1 MWPFLLLTLQAAQ
14 PAPASPP
21 VTRYDVIAAEYLREA
36 GLPVLRQ
43 ALQSPDTVVQR
54 LAVRAL
60 GRLEKPE
67 YASLLEPLFTAPAAS
82 VREAVAR
89 AVGQMKAP
97 VVGKALPNERDPDVR
112 GAWYAAAGRA
122 MGASVEWE
130 LELVRG
136 LSEPSTMVRRGAAR
150 GLEAMIRLNTRA
162 FRPSPETVSELR
174 RLVRETRDS
183 ETRLVAMLALAGA
196 RDRDSLTIA
205 AALGDRDPEV
215 RRAAVALGRTWVED
229 TSAMVRWQALS
240 AAPTCDRARTR
251 LTDVS
256 EHVVLLAIDQL
267 GTLKCDAALLRPL
280 VATTTPWRQR
290 AHATMALTKVD
301 TSAAR
306 TAARSL
312 ATSPVWQARAWAAQA
327 ARAVRDSATL
337 ATLARDAEPN
347 VAIAA
352 ISTPAEALAALGRN
366 HAGVVL
372 AASEVLAKQPA
383 YDARWTAPLT
393 AAFTRLSGAH
403 GMTWRDPLV
412 GIVKAMR
419 GRDAASLTWLGARLY
434 DRDPGVARAAADQLK
449 ALTGTAVEPITR
461 TYTPA
466 PVPSAAALSSLDGV
480 GPVQL
485 TVRGKGTITMQLLG
499 DEAPLAAYT
508 FVQMARAGRYTG
520 NTIHRIVPNFVV
532 QGGSPGAD
540 EYDPVTTDF
549 MRDEVGGENR
559 RGTFGISTR
568 GRDTGDG
575 QLYMN
580 LIYNLRL
587 DGDYTVFATITRGID
602 VMDRIQEGDVIESV
616 HIGPARR
623 GVGR

>member
-1 MWPFLLLTLQAAQ
+1 MLPFLVLALQAAQ
-14 PAPASPP
+14 PAPPS
-21 VTRYDVIAAEYLREA
+21 RYDVLAAEYLREA
-36 GLPVLRQ
+36 GVPVLRQ

-67 YASLLEPLFTAPAAS
+67 YATLLEPLFTSPAAS
-82 VREAVAR
+82 VREAVAK

-97 VVGKALPNERDPDVR
+97 VVGKALPSERDPDVR

-136 LSEPSTMVRRGAAR
+136 LSEQSTMVRRGAAR
-150 GLEAMIRLNTRA
+150 GLEAMIRLNART
-162 FRPSPETVSELR
+162 FRPSPETVQELR

-183 ETRLVAMLALAGA
+183 ETRLVAMLALTGA

-205 AALGDRDPEV
+205 TALTDRDPDV
-215 RRAAVALGRTWVED
+215 RRAAVALGRVWVED
-229 TSAMVRWQALS
+229 SSAMVRWQSLQ
-240 AAPTCDRARTR
+240 AAPSCDRAKQR
-251 LTDVS
+251 LTDAS

-267 GTLKCDAALLRPL
+267 GTLKCDVALLRPL
-280 VATTTPWRQR
+280 VSTSTAWRPR
-290 AHATMALTKVD
+290 AHATLSLTKVD
-301 TSAAR
+301 TAAAR
-306 TAARSL
+306 TAARAL
-312 ATSPVWQARAWAAQA
+312 AASPVWQARAWAAQA
-327 ARAVRDSATL
+327 ARAIRDSATL
-337 ATLARDAEPN
+337 ARLARDVEPN

-352 ISTPAEALAALGRN
+352 MSTPSDALAALSRN

-372 AASEVLAKQPA
+372 AASELLAKQPS
-383 YDARWTAPLT
+383 YDAAWTAPLT
-393 AAFTRLSGAH
+393 AAFARLSTAH

-419 GRDAASLTWLGARLY
+419 GRDAATLNWLGARLT
-434 DRDPGVARAAADQLK
+434 DRDPGVARAAADQIK
-449 ALTGTAVEPITR
+449 SLTGTAIEPITR

-466 PVPSAAALSSLDGV
+466 PFPTAAALAAADLTGT
-480 GPVQL
+480 VQL
-485 TVRGKGTITMQLLG
+485 TMRGKGTITLQLLG
-499 DEAPLAAYT
+499 DDAPMAAYT

-587 DGDYTVFATITRGID
+587 DGDYTVFATITRGLD
-602 VMDRIQEGDVIESV
+602 VMDRIQEGDVIESIR
-616 HIGPARR
+616 IGTAPSTKAAK
-623 GVGR
+623 

>member
-1 MWPFLLLTLQAAQ
+1 MWPILLLTLQAAQ
-14 PAPASPP
+14 PAPP
-21 VTRYDVIAAEYLREA
+21 VTRYDVLAAEHLREA
-36 GLPVLRQ
+36 GVPVLRQ
-43 ALQSPDTVVQR
+43 GLQSPDTVVQR

-67 YASLLEPLFTAPAAS
+67 YAALLEPLFTSPAAS

-97 VVGKALPNERDPDVR
+97 VVGKALPSERDPDVR

-136 LSEPSTMVRRGAAR
+136 LAEQSTMVRRGAVR
-150 GLEAMIRLNTRA
+150 GLEAMIRLNART

-174 RLVRETRDS
+174 RVVRETRDS
-183 ETRLVAMLALAGA
+183 ETRLVALLALTGA
-196 RDRDSLTIA
+196 RDRDSTTVA
-205 AALGDRDPEV
+205 AALTDRDPEV
-215 RRAAVALGRTWVED
+215 RRTAVAMGRVWVED
-229 TSAMVRWQALS
+229 TSAIVRWQSLQ
-240 AAPTCDRARTR
+240 AAPTCDRAAQR
-251 LTDVS
+251 LTDAS

-267 GTLKCDAALLRPL
+267 GTLKCDATKLRALT
-280 VATTTPWRQR
+280 AATTPWRQR

-301 TSAAR
+301 TAAAR
-306 TAARSL
+306 AAARAL
-312 ATSPVWQARAWAAQA
+312 AGSPAWQARAWAAQA

-337 ATLARDAEPN
+337 ARLARDAAPN

-352 ISTPAEALAALGRN
+352 MSTPAEALAALTRD

-372 AASEVLAKQPA
+372 EASELLAKQPA
-383 YDARWTAPLT
+383 YDARWTAPL
-393 AAFTRLSGAH
+393 ASAFARIARDH

-412 GIVKAMR
+412 GIMKAMR
-419 GRDAASLTWLGARLY
+419 GRDAATLNWLGARLY
-434 DRDPGVARAAADQLK
+434 DRDPGVAKAAADQIK
-449 ALTGTAVEPITR
+449 TLTGSAVEPVTR
-461 TYTPA
+461 MYTPA
-466 PVPSAAALSSLDGV
+466 AFPSAVELFMADSVAAEI
-480 GPVQL
+480 
-485 TVRGKGTITMQLLG
+485 TIRGKGTMLVLLQPS
-499 DEAPLAAYT
+499 EAPMAVTT
-508 FVQMARAGRYTG
+508 FVRMARAGRYTG

-540 EYDPVTTDF
+540 EYDPVTADF

-587 DGDYTVFATITRGID
+587 DGDYTVFGTIVRGLD
-602 VMDRIQEGDVIESV
+602 VMDRIQEGDVISAIRILKADLV
-616 HIGPARR
+616 RA
-623 GVGR
+623 VK